1 MIKEDAQRDFRDD
14 TQEQLSKVKDG
25 KNWFRRQAS
34 KIQKIWVGAKQSFK
48 KEVVIAKIEKNLVG
62 GKTVE
67 EVRKEREK
75 YLNGLEKELA
85 IQKIYNQIQRESLN
99 LTSEQSDLL
108 NSQGKIRKVELEK
121 LQKELDIQQK
131 QLELE
136 KLRGQTTKQELT
148 KMADGSFQYVFKA
161 DEEAIQTLE
170 EQLLDAQSEFQNWL
184 EDSRLNEVS
193 EYLEDIRSI
202 MEKALEGKFDSEKQW
217 MDAMNSINAWGLNFS
232 SAFTELNS
240 IINAFYKY
248 SQTVE
253 GLAGIKP
260 LGFDTGGYTGDF
272 SGGRLAVLHEKELI
286 LNQKDTR
293 NILDTIKLIKDI
305 SLNAITGKFKS
316 SNTETVTQ
324 TPIQQFHIGK
334 LEFPNVRT
342 AKDIEDAIINLPLTI
357 KQG

>member
-1 MIKEDAQRDFRDD
+1 VRTTLDSE
-14 TQEQLSKVKDG
+14 L
-25 KNWFRRQAS
+25 
-34 KIQKIWVGAKQSFK
+34 
-48 KEVVIAKIEKNLVG
+48 AKIEKNLLG

-99 LTSEQSDLL
+99 LTSEQADLL

-148 KMADGSFQYVFKA
+148 KLADGSFQYVMKA
-161 DEEAIQTLE
+161 DEEAIQSLE
-170 EQLLDAQSEFQNWL
+170 EQLLESQSEFQNWL

-202 MEKALEGKFDSEKQW
+202 MEKALEGRFDSEKQW

-232 SAFTELNS
+232 SAFSELNS

-272 SGGRLAVLHEKELI
+272 NGGKLALLHQKELVLNKYDTSNLLQAVQMLRNFVAGVPSSIENVSEIGDII
-286 LNQKDTR
+286 LN
-293 NILDTIKLIKDI
+293 
-305 SLNAITGKFKS
+305 
-316 SNTETVTQ
+316 V
-324 TPIQQFHIGK
+324 
-334 LEFPNVRT
+334 EFPNATNAQEIKKVFT
-342 AKDIEDAIINLPLTI
+342 QDLLNEAKQRLAAIRE
-357 KQG
+357 G